1 MAAGPQFR
9 QDYQMKNTWR
19 FGDSEFGYI
28 REVLD
33 SGFGSST
40 SGNMNKRFEDA
51 FAEKIGADYAVAL
64 NSGTST
70 LHAALAAVGV
80 GYGDEVI
87 TAPLTVISNLDV
99 ILSLN
104 AIPVFADVDPDT
116 FNIDPDDVAAKIT
129 SKTKAIMPISIYGL
143 SCDLDPLMA
152 LGKKHGIAVI
162 NDAAEAFGTDTIGTT
177 YKGQSIA
184 RIADVTSYSL
194 ENSKHITCGD
204 GGIVVTNDE
213 DTATQMRKFGSLG
226 YRVIAA
232 SDGQVRNHK
241 DFFQRPDYKRH
252 DTFGFNYRL
261 PEVAAAMGL
270 AQTER
275 MEFFLDLRTKI
286 TEMYFDVISD
296 CDYLVPQKTPDG
308 YTNSYWTVALKYER
322 DDVSWQDFRHAY
334 VDNGGDGI
342 YACWALLHHEEIFA
356 SGDWKKVCPPLYEKL
371 DYPAD
376 GLCPNAE
383 MVQPK
388 IMQFVNNYGS
398 AEEAEPKVE
407 ALVKTIK
414 QFA

>member
-1 MAAGPQFR
+1 
-9 QDYQMKNTWR
+9 MKNTWR

-162 NDAAEAFGTDTIGTT
+162 NDAAEAF
-177 YKGQSIA
+177 
-184 RIADVTSYSL
+184 
-194 ENSKHITCGD
+194 
-204 GGIVVTNDE
+204 
-213 DTATQMRKFGSLG
+213 
-226 YRVIAA
+226 
-232 SDGQVRNHK
+232 
-241 DFFQRPDYKRH
+241 
-252 DTFGFNYRL
+252 
-261 PEVAAAMGL
+261 
-270 AQTER
+270 
-275 MEFFLDLRTKI
+275 
-286 TEMYFDVISD
+286 
-296 CDYLVPQKTPDG
+296 
-308 YTNSYWTVALKYER
+308 
-322 DDVSWQDFRHAY
+322 
-334 VDNGGDGI
+334 
-342 YACWALLHHEEIFA
+342 
-356 SGDWKKVCPPLYEKL
+356 
-371 DYPAD
+371 
-376 GLCPNAE
+376 
-383 MVQPK
+383 
-388 IMQFVNNYGS
+388 
-398 AEEAEPKVE
+398 
-407 ALVKTIK
+407 
-414 QFA
+414 